1 MAITLIKKMVG
12 VRDRE
17 EDGEFGKG
25 EKVNVN
31 LSQIRLC
38 IHTTNPRTCEMETK
52 LFRNSV
58 LTRS

>member
-1 MAITLIKKMVG
+1 MVG

-17 EDGEFGKG
+17 EDGECGKG
-25 EKVNVN
+25 EKMNVN

-52 LFRNSV
+52 LFRNSI